1 MAANRYTLRLYDGRK
16 KVAEKETNL
25 DLKDERFLRATLEE
39 MVQEKRGTLRLDLSR
54 YSMTIHNP
62 GALGRTQRRVV
73 VLPSGA
79 TEIRAR

>member
-1 MAANRYTLRLYDGRK
+1 
-16 KVAEKETNL
+16 
-25 DLKDERFLRATLEE
+25 
-39 MVQEKRGTLRLDLSR
+39 
-54 YSMTIHNP
+54 MTIHNP